1 MIFAMYV
8 DKSHPEKGSGYKK
21 RNKKLNPKTKGKP
34 KYKNYFLYDIEEED
48 DIFGQEDFYRSEDD
62 DYPDDDMN

>member
-1 MIFAMYV
+1 MSN
-8 DKSHPEKGSGYKK
+8 KSNPEKGSGYKK

-48 DIFGQEDFYRSEDD
+48 VFGQEDILNYKDNEKYALGDD
-62 DYPDDDMN
+62 DYEG